1 LKKYLYICT
10 EVIRRI
16 EKRGLNVPSFIA
28 EKNTHVI
35 PKEYIRTLAEQ
46 QVAGTDKFIV
56 DVKVGPENKI
66 MVFMDADSNITIND
80 CMQLSR
86 FVESQLDRE
95 TEDFELEVSSAGL
108 DFPLLLVRQY
118 RKNIGNEVKV
128 ITKDGIVKKGVITEV
143 LENGFIITETVINKI
158 NKKKEITKVPS
169 TLAFER
175 VKETRLV
182 VNI

>member
-1 LKKYLYICT
+1 M
-10 EVIRRI
+10 
-16 EKRGLNVPSFIA
+16 
-28 EKNTHVI
+28 I
-35 PKEYIRTLAEQ
+35 PKEHIRTLAEQ
-46 QVAGTDKFIV
+46 QIAGTDKFIV
-56 DVKVGPENKI
+56 DVKVGQGNKI
-66 MVFMDADSNITIND
+66 RVFMDADSSITIND

-143 LENGFIITETVINKI
+143 LENGFTITETVINKI
-158 NKKKEITKVPS
+158 NKKKEIAKVTS
-169 TLAFER
+169 TLAFEY
-175 VKETRLV
+175 VKETMLV